1 MRILI
6 TGAEGFIG
14 KNLQL
19 RLSGKEGIDVVTY
32 ARSNSFDELPEL
44 LANTDFIFHL
54 AGINRPYNPKE
65 FTVGNVD
72 LTTKIVEEM
81 INIGCKAPIIYTS
94 SIQAVLDNPYGES
107 KRQAE
112 NVLLKLGEEYKV
124 PVSIFRLPNV
134 FGKWARPNY
143 NSVIATFC
151 YNIVN
156 NLTIKIDDPN
166 SILNLVYID
175 DVISHFLK
183 LVDGSLSIK
192 VYDNVSPNYQI
203 TLGDLVKQLYRFHD
217 SRRTLTTEPVGKGL
231 IRALYSTYLS
241 YLPKEHFV
249 YEVPKYSDPRGEFVE
264 ILKTPTA
271 GQFSFFTAYPG
282 TTRGGH
288 YHHTKTEK
296 FLVIKGKA
304 RFRFRHMLTGQFY
317 ELVTTGS
324 KPEIVETVP
333 GWTHD
338 ISNIG
343 DDEMVVMLWANEIFD
358 RDKPDTYACSLV

>member
-192 VYDNVSPNYQI
+192 VYDKCIS
-203 TLGDLVKQLYRFHD
+203 K
-217 SRRTLTTEPVGKGL
+217 
-231 IRALYSTYLS
+231 LS
-241 YLPKEHFV
+241 NNP
-249 YEVPKYSDPRGEFVE
+249 
-264 ILKTPTA
+264 
-271 GQFSFFTAYPG
+271 
-282 TTRGGH
+282 
-288 YHHTKTEK
+288 
-296 FLVIKGKA
+296 
-304 RFRFRHMLTGQFY
+304 
-317 ELVTTGS
+317 
-324 KPEIVETVP
+324 
-333 GWTHD
+333 W
-338 ISNIG
+338 
-343 DDEMVVMLWANEIFD
+343 
-358 RDKPDTYACSLV
+358 